1 MEAFQATKLL
11 MIVIGAKAADGRC
24 YSRPTISPL
33 AQKLPEPQL
42 AMAAPSRKPLIWIVD
57 DDPEL
62 RSLLQEFLE
71 RHDFEVRTF
80 PCGRDVERRMARERP
95 DLLVL
100 DYMMPGD
107 SGLDICK
114 RIRANDDVGIIMLT
128 AKNEV
133 ADRIAGIEGGA
144 DDYVGKPF
152 APQELVVRIR
162 SVLRRRSLLPAG
174 TPLADADAMAF
185 GEYRIDFHTRTLWR
199 GSEKIGLTTT
209 EFALLAA
216 LCRNPH
222 RPFTRER
229 LVELARG
236 PGAETGDRSID
247 VQVSK
252 LRKLLRASP
261 DDPGYIQTV
270 WGYGYVFVTDPTQ
283 MQV

>member
-1 MEAFQATKLL
+1 
-11 MIVIGAKAADGRC
+11 
-24 YSRPTISPL
+24 
-33 AQKLPEPQL
+33 
-42 AMAAPSRKPLIWIVD
+42 MAAHSRKPLIWVAD

-71 RHDFEVRTF
+71 KQDFEVRIF
-80 PCGRDVERRMARERP
+80 PNGRDIERRMARERP
-95 DLLVL
+95 DLLIL
-100 DYMMPGD
+100 DYMMPGEN
-107 SGLDICK
+107 GLELCR

-128 AKNEV
+128 AKNEL

-144 DDYVGKPF
+144 DDYIGKPF

-174 TPLADADAMAF
+174 TPMADADAITF
-185 GEYRIDFHTRTLWR
+185 GRHRVDFHTRTLWR
-199 GSEKIGLTTT
+199 GDEKIPLTTT

-236 PGAETGDRSID
+236 PGSDTSDRSID

-252 LRKLLRASP
+252 LRKLLRIGPAEP
-261 DDPGYIQTV
+261 DYIQTV
-270 WGYGYVFVTDPTQ
+270 WGYGYVFVIEKSQT
-283 MQV
+283 